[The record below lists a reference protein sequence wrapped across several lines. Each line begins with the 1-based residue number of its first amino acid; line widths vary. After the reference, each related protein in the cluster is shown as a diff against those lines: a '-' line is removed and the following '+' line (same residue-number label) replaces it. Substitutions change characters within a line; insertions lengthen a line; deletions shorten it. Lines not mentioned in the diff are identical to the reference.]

1 MTTVK
6 KPSEAVFMSTLHIDT
21 NVSMHYRRDGFEDE
35 SKPVVVFLNGMTQTT
50 MSWRTQA
57 RRFEPSFRV
66 LTYDARGQGKSDVG
80 EAELTLALHAEDLTR
95 VLDHLDVER
104 AHLVGFSHGARVALA
119 TARHHP
125 DRLGKLVLCSA
136 TAQPTGLARTI
147 VRAWREVL
155 SRGGLEAMSWAA
167 LPTILGTDFLEA
179 NEQVIEGVI
188 RAGVQR
194 NSQEGI
200 TRLLDAM
207 IAYPALDDLARHVQA
222 PTLVVSAEAD
232 PLVDPDG
239 ARLLAELCGGT
250 HTLVHGSGHTI
261 PIERPDEFQSVVMEF
276 LS

>member
-1 MTTVK
+1 
-6 KPSEAVFMSTLHIDT
+6 MSSVSIDT
-21 NVSMHYRRDGFEDE
+21 NVSIHYRQDGFEHT

-57 RRFEPSFRV
+57 RRFQDDFRV

-80 EAELTLALHAEDLTR
+80 EDELTLTRHAEDLILL
-95 VLDHLDVER
+95 LDHLDIHT

-119 TARHHP
+119 AAGHAP
-125 DRLGKLVLCSA
+125 ERLGKLVLCSA
-136 TAQPTGLARTI
+136 TAQPTALAKTI

-179 NEQVIEGVI
+179 NEGVLDGVI

-194 NSQEGI
+194 NSPGGI

-207 IAYPALDDLARHVQA
+207 IAYPALDELARRVQA
-222 PTLVVSAEAD
+222 PTLVVSADAD
-232 PLVDPDG
+232 PLVDPAG
-239 ARLLAELCGGT
+239 ARLLAELCKGT
-250 HTLVHGSGHTI
+250 HTLVPHSGHTI
-261 PIERPDEFQSVVMEF
+261 PIERPGVFQSIVEEF